1 MTHQSIDSIKS
12 VFISRLD
19 TLDHILQTAERHF
32 GDDASWI
39 DARIAPDMFPLGTQV
54 AFTCNQPRN
63 FALWCQ
69 GKPMDNLPESV
80 STTQLAHE
88 HVADTKKLVMSVSVG
103 DAKLAEMK
111 RVELGPTMYVDLPG
125 NDYVADFLMPN
136 FYFHLVTTYDI
147 LRMIGLS
154 LGKKDFMLHLLP
166 HIRQR

>member
-1 MTHQSIDSIKS
+1 MTHHSIGSIKS

-19 TLDHILQTAERHF
+19 TLDHILRTAKQHF
-32 GDDASWI
+32 GDDASWL

-69 GKPMDNLPESV
+69 GKPIDNLPESV
-80 STTQLAHE
+80 PTPELAHE
-88 HVADTKKLVMSVSVG
+88 HVANTKKLVMSVSVS

-125 NDYVADFLMPN
+125 YDYVADFLMPN

-147 LRMIGLS
+147 LQMIGS
-154 LGKKDFMLHLLP
+154 PLGKKDFMLHLLP